1 MKHFESTYDRITRES
16 KAEGIAEGK
25 AEGKAEGMAEALLR
39 LVRKRFGN
47 QPVEFETRIR
57 TATIKEL
64 DRWTDRVLDVESAT
78 DLFTA

>member
-25 AEGKAEGMAEALLR
+25 AEVLLR

-47 QPVEFETRIR
+47 QPAEYEACIR
-57 TATIKEL
+57 AATITEL
-64 DRWTDRVLDVESAT
+64 DQWTDRVLDVESAAY
-78 DLFTA
+78 LFTA